1 MLHKYY
7 QWTIVLILFLLP
19 LHTLLA
25 QSSPLDTYLT
35 AIRQDQH
42 PPAPQQLWQT
52 PEQHHAIL
60 TDLSPYYTD
69 TVPSVRAQAYYL
81 TQRVGTHSQD
91 KAIRQQAVNQ
101 LTVGLR
107 DENSGN
113 AGQVHS
119 YLTAFGPADFTA
131 TTRQQIA
138 ALLPQR
144 PAHFSRLLKLV
155 GTLKMTDQIPTL
167 QNLLASLSARE
178 RWTAQLAL
186 ARLGDTEALAS
197 ILARVKQQPVN
208 DELVYELLPDLIYTR
223 QKAAIDYLVAI
234 VQSDEKHCE
243 SADPEAKEN
252 ILCGYRVLELLAPVI
267 QDFPLA
273 VDESGDLAVAD
284 YPKALQQARTWLKEY
299 ADYQVVE

>member
-19 LHTLLA
+19 LYTLLA
-25 QSSPLDTYLT
+25 QSSPLATYLT
-35 AIRQDQH
+35 AIRQGQN
-42 PPAPQQLWQT
+42 PSAPQQLWQN
-52 PEQHHAIL
+52 PEQHHATL

-81 TQRVGTHSQD
+81 TQQVGTHSQD

-113 AGQVHS
+113 AGRLHS
-119 YLTAFGPADFTA
+119 YLTAFGPADFTL

-178 RWTAQLAL
+178 RWAAQLAL
-186 ARLGDTEALAS
+186 ARLGDTGALAS
-197 ILARVKQQPVN
+197 ILARAKRQPVN

-223 QKAAIDYLVAI
+223 QKEAIDYLVAI

-267 QDFPLA
+267 ADFPLA
-273 VDESGDLAVAD
+273 VDESGDLAVSD
-284 YPKALQQARTWLKEY
+284 YPKALQQARKWLKEH